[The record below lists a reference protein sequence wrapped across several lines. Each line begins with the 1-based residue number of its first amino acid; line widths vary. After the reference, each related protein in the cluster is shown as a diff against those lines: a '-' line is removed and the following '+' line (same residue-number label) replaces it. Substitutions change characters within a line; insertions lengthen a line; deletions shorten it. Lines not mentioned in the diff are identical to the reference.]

1 MVINFDTVSNCAV
14 FFSDLFSGKHVQIG
28 NSHLYTYITPNI
40 SWGAFFP
47 FWRSSPVMGNPPIH
61 WKPKMNIALMMRS
74 FAKTIIDKHINVYY
88 CYISATIFVFSHF
101 TNHIRLYRN
110 NLITVFTL
118 LHLFLEKRI
127 KELYLIWTFVNFE
140 SYSAPFNISY
150 FSDGRWINSAAAI
163 NQRPWS
169 KMLWKEWTFDF
180 RSFWHLETLLYADIV
195 LKNSHCQI

>member
-40 SWGAFFP
+40 SWGVFFP

-74 FAKTIIDKHINVYY
+74 FAKTIIDKHINVYH
-88 CYISATIFVFSHF
+88 CYISATIFVFPILPIIYDYIGIIWSQ
-101 TNHIRLYRN
+101 
-110 NLITVFTL
+110 
-118 LHLFLEKRI
+118 FLSYCTFSVKKKI

-140 SYSAPFNISY
+140 SYSAPFNFSY

-169 KMLWKEWTFDF
+169 KMLWKVPFVLTF
-180 RSFWHLETLLYADIV
+180 RDIAICRY
-195 LKNSHCQI
+195 ST